1 MMLNPPCLCTAGLF
15 KFRFIAPSGGQFKS
29 SSSSPEH
36 KMQKWFVVPDANLSE
51 DILISGQWAL
61 FLIKNTVSSSLSPV
75 SRPLCRGLADTKQTG
90 KLTREQFSLAMYL
103 IQQKATKGIDP
114 PSTLTPDM
122 IPPSERTTAS
132 AAAPVSP
139 QLQPTATAPLHL
151 SPSLFTEILPI
162 FQIFFFFHLHMYLQ
176 SLMFCCYFMHFKRR
190 VLLSVFPA
198 SRFLVFLFSAFCF
211 FELSSI
217 LSDRAMRGL
226 CQLGDLNSLHLL
238 TCAEWVLEL
247 CVTRWRFCSV
257 IFCHTPSP
265 VWSTRCINRTMYC
278 ITLY

>member
-162 FQIFFFFHLHMYLQ
+162 FQIFFFFTCTCTSRVLCSAATLCILSGECCFLFFQPRVSLFFFFPLFAFLSSLLSCLTGLCGAYVSWETWTRCTCSHAQSEYSSFVSQGGAFVLSYSVTLHLQ
-176 SLMFCCYFMHFKRR
+176 SE
-190 VLLSVFPA
+190 A
-198 SRFLVFLFSAFCF
+198 
-211 FELSSI
+211 
-217 LSDRAMRGL
+217 
-226 CQLGDLNSLHLL
+226 LG
-238 TCAEWVLEL
+238 V
-247 CVTRWRFCSV
+247 
-257 IFCHTPSP
+257 
-265 VWSTRCINRTMYC
+265 
-278 ITLY
+278 